1 MPSDR
6 LNEFAPTPKQAVFL
20 FMSCAVVA
28 VVVFLCGVLVGQGLP
43 LSSVLSD
50 QSSPT
55 RDAAGLSPY
64 DGRPAIDLRSPN
76 PSAAALAGDDL
87 SYGERLEEVGLS
99 EGLDRQELDEADIN
113 PPEEAESFTTD
124 LLESGS
130 ELESRSEVLGL
141 ESVASEV
148 SDSGRYTVQVAALRD
163 REAAERVRKQLV
175 DKGYPA
181 FVAEPSAELP
191 VQFFRVRVGQYVERS
206 EAESVK
212 NRLEYE
218 EEFKPWITR

>member
-1 MPSDR
+1 
-6 LNEFAPTPKQAVFL
+6 
-20 FMSCAVVA
+20 
-28 VVVFLCGVLVGQGLP
+28 
-43 LSSVLSD
+43 
-50 QSSPT
+50 
-55 RDAAGLSPY
+55 
-64 DGRPAIDLRSPN
+64 
-76 PSAAALAGDDL
+76 LAGDDL

-99 EGLDRQELDEADIN
+99 EGLDRQELDGADIN
-113 PPEEAESFTTD
+113 PPEESESFTTD

-163 REAAERVRKQLV
+163 RDAAERVRKQLV